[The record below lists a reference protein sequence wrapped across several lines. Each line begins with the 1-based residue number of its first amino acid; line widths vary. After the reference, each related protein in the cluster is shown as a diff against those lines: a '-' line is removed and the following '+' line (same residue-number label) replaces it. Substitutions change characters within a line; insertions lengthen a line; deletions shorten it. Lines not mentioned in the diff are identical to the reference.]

1 MRSITIDEL
10 RNEVESYIEAAK
22 SASGDSAVRFLNR
35 AETALR
41 SYDGVPERFVNTY
54 MRLIEDLKEDLKQQI
69 FSVERALIGKFA
81 CTVDIHNGVSGHVE
95 VVMLLQ
101 LSNRKPDAKVRI
113 DIDLNDYYAIK
124 RKTKTEIQQ
133 IENSLTARDEMRA
146 VIILL

>member
-54 MRLIEDLKEDLKQQI
+54 MRLIEDLKEDLK
-69 FSVERALIGKFA
+69 
-81 CTVDIHNGVSGHVE
+81 
-95 VVMLLQ
+95 
-101 LSNRKPDAKVRI
+101 
-113 DIDLNDYYAIK
+113 
-124 RKTKTEIQQ
+124 
-133 IENSLTARDEMRA
+133 
-146 VIILL
+146 

>member
-54 MRLIEDLKEDLKQQI
+54 MRLIEDLKEDMK
-69 FSVERALIGKFA
+69 
-81 CTVDIHNGVSGHVE
+81 
-95 VVMLLQ
+95 
-101 LSNRKPDAKVRI
+101 
-113 DIDLNDYYAIK
+113 
-124 RKTKTEIQQ
+124 
-133 IENSLTARDEMRA
+133 
-146 VIILL
+146 